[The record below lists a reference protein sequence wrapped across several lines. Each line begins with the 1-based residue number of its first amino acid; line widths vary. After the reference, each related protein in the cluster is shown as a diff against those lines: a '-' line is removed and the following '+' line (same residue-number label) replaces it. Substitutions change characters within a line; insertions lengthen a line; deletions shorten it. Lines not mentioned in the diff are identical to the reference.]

1 MHKNQAVSRGMFRF
15 LLANVNTGSRSCW
28 DVLMAT
34 KSGHWSQGLLA
45 AMNDVTAVV
54 DSDDKLVVIKDKY
67 PKAKYHFLVM
77 PRRKIPSLK
86 HVTKTDLD
94 LLRHMQK
101 KGEEIAERANKELQF
116 RFGYHA
122 VPSMSH
128 LHMHVI
134 SQDFNSP
141 FLKTKKH
148 WNSFTTQYFVDS
160 HSVIKN
166 VEETG
171 QWSPDVQDADKL
183 LKQNLRCHVC
193 KKEFDTIPSLKVH
206 IVLHDVTK
214 PSHTKS

>member
-1 MHKNQAVSRGMFRF
+1 
-15 LLANVNTGSRSCW
+15 
-28 DVLMAT
+28 MAT

-45 AMNDVTAVV
+45 AMNNPWSTVV
-54 DSDDKLVVIKDKY
+54 SDDKLVVIKDKY
-67 PKAKYHFLVM
+67 PKAMYHFLVM
-77 PRRKIPSLK
+77 PRRNIPSLK

-101 KGEEIAERANKELQF
+101 QGEEVAEKANKELQF
-116 RFGYHA
+116 RFGYHV

-160 HSVIKN
+160 HS
-166 VEETG
+166 
-171 QWSPDVQDADKL
+171 
-183 LKQNLRCHVC
+183 
-193 KKEFDTIPSLKVH
+193 FDL
-206 IVLHDVTK
+206 
-214 PSHTKS
+214 